1 MKSILT
7 YIIIIIVSANL
18 QAQDVKNFT
27 LINAKDGKE
36 VSLSNYTSSKAVV
49 IVFTSHE
56 CPFDNYYKDR
66 IKELIQTYAGKVQF
80 LLINSNTEEQE
91 SAEQMAIHYT
101 DLQVP
106 YLADKDQVVMS
117 ALGAKKTP
125 EVFILNL
132 AGGKFI
138 IAYSGAIDDN
148 PQSAKDARQYFL
160 KEAIEKVLAGQK
172 IDVSTQRATGCT
184 VRKK

>member
-1 MKSILT
+1 MKSILAF
-7 YIIIIIVSANL
+7 IIIIVSTNL
-18 QAQDVKNFT
+18 QAQDVKSFT
-27 LINAKDGKE
+27 LLNAKDGKE
-36 VSLSNYTSSKAVV
+36 VSLSNYSASKAVV

-66 IKELIQTYAGKVQF
+66 IKELIQAYAGRVQF
-80 LLINSNTEEQE
+80 LLINSNIGEEE

-101 DLQVP
+101 DLQAP
-106 YLADKDQVVMS
+106 YLADKDQSVLNS
-117 ALGAKKTP
+117 IGAKKTP
-125 EVFILNL
+125 EVFVMTSSS
-132 AGGKFI
+132 GKFT
-138 IAYSGAIDDN
+138 IAYNGAIDDN

-160 KEAIEKVLAGQK
+160 KDAIEKVLAGQK

>member
-1 MKSILT
+1 MKSIFTLV
-7 YIIIIIVSANL
+7 IVLVGISI
-18 QAQDVKNFT
+18 QAQDVKDFT
-27 LINAKDGKE
+27 LTNTKDGKE

-66 IKELIQTYAGKVQF
+66 IKELIQTYAGRVPF
-80 LLINSNTEEQE
+80 LMVNSNTEDQE
-91 SAEQMAIHYT
+91 SVQQMAIHYT

-117 ALGAKKTP
+117 NLAAKKTP
-125 EVFILNL
+125 EVFILTP

-138 IAYSGAIDDN
+138 IAYNGAIDDN
-148 PQSAKDARQYFL
+148 PQSAKDAKQYFL
-160 KEAIEKVLAGQK
+160 KDAIEKTLSGQK
-172 IDVSTQRATGCT
+172 IDISTQRATGCT